1 MNSLQAATY
10 RADDSSS
17 SGSIRLLTLASRA
30 LSTLQAPVA
39 LATRLYVSWVFLN
52 SGWLKLTSWS
62 QTLDLFRSEYHVPLL
77 PPAMAAVVGT
87 CGELFFPILLI
98 LGFAGRIGAVG
109 MFAVNAMAVISYA
122 HVLYSEGF
130 EAAIGQHYLWGFMLI
145 MLAVYGPGAF
155 SLDRLLARHNR
166 SPQW

>member
-1 MNSLQAATY
+1 MNSPQAATY
-10 RADDSSS
+10 LTDNNAS
-17 SGSIRLLTLASRA
+17 SGIVRPLTLVSRA
-30 LSTLQAPVA
+30 LNALQAPFA

-87 CGELFFPILLI
+87 FGELFFPVLVI
-98 LGFAGRIGAVG
+98 LGLAGRIGAVG

-122 HVLYSEGF
+122 HVLFSEGF

-145 MLAVYGPGAF
+145 MLAVYGPGAL
-155 SLDRLLARHNR
+155 SLDRLLARRNR

>member
-1 MNSLQAATY
+1 MNTSQATTY
-10 RADDSSS
+10 LPDNNAS
-17 SGSIRLLTLASRA
+17 SGIARLLLLASRA
-30 LSTLQAPVA
+30 LATLQAPFA
-39 LATRLYVSWVFLN
+39 LATRLYVSWVFLK
-52 SGWLKLTSWS
+52 SGWLKLSSWS

-77 PPAMAAVVGT
+77 PPAVAAVAGT
-87 CGELFFPILLI
+87 FGELFFPILVI
-98 LGFAGRIGAVG
+98 LGLAGRIGATG
-109 MFAVNAMAVISYA
+109 LFAVNAMAVISYA

-155 SLDRLLARHNR
+155 SLDRLLAPRKG